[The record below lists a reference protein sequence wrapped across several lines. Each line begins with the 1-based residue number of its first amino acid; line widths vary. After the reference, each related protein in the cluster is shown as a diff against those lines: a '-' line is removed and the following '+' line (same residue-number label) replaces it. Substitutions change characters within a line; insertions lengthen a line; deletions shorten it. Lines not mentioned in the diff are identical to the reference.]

1 MFLHFPSF
9 IPSDL
14 SPCQVGVK
22 KGKTMEGKV
31 DPNAVNGGKIRETK
45 GELYL
50 KLLQKPKAD
59 KKGKR
64 QSSKQEPD
72 KVAKENS

>member
-1 MFLHFPSF
+1 MTRQKQRIQPK
-9 IPSDL
+9 L
-14 SPCQVGVK
+14 SGRG
-22 KGKTMEGKV
+22 KGKTMEEKGGPKCS
-31 DPNAVNGGKIRETK
+31 NTGGKIRRTK

-72 KVAKENS
+72 KVSKENN

>member
-1 MFLHFPSF
+1 
-9 IPSDL
+9 
-14 SPCQVGVK
+14 
-22 KGKTMEGKV
+22 MEEKSGPKCS
-31 DPNAVNGGKIRETK
+31 NTGGKIRRTK

-72 KVAKENS
+72 KVAKENN

>member
-1 MFLHFPSF
+1 
-9 IPSDL
+9 
-14 SPCQVGVK
+14 
-22 KGKTMEGKV
+22 MEGKV
-31 DPNAVNGGKIRETK
+31 DPNAVNGGNIRETK

>member
-1 MFLHFPSF
+1 
-9 IPSDL
+9 
-14 SPCQVGVK
+14 
-22 KGKTMEGKV
+22 MEGE
-31 DPNAVNGGKIRETK
+31 GGPKCSYTREARIREQTK

-59 KKGKR
+59 KKGIR

>member
-1 MFLHFPSF
+1 
-9 IPSDL
+9 
-14 SPCQVGVK
+14 
-22 KGKTMEGKV
+22 MEGKGG
-31 DPNAVNGGKIRETK
+31 PKCSNTGGKIRRTK

-59 KKGKR
+59 QKSKR

-72 KVAKENS
+72 KVAKKTSRQSANQKNQSPTQT